1 MTIETRSSIELKDII
16 AFEMECSKCHT
27 RTIRKLQ
34 SQFEVPIKCG
44 NCSGGWMMQGSAEQ
58 NSLREFLTQLQSYI
72 KTPPTQNFVMRLE
85 VSGLKDEITK

>member
-34 SQFEVPIKCG
+34 SQFEVP
-44 NCSGGWMMQGSAEQ
+44 NQSAV
-58 NSLREFLTQLQSYI
+58 I
-72 KTPPTQNFVMRLE
+72 AAVD
-85 VSGLKDEITK
+85 G